1 MKLKQR
7 YCLVIQSE
15 AVTRLKSEVDRHAE
29 ERKKLLQ
36 YIEKLKKDLRKRSEL
51 KEPHSTI
58 MRILEPDTGNQF

>member
-1 MKLKQR
+1 M
-7 YCLVIQSE
+7 
-15 AVTRLKSEVDRHAE
+15 TRLKSEIDRHAE

-36 YIEKLKKDLRKRSEL
+36 YIEKLKKDLRKRGEL